1 MASALKTKPKS
12 TRPLL
17 SKSRSDS
24 SLRKKS
30 PGPSISS
37 FGRPKSASKATE
49 DRPKRVLKE
58 NRVPQ
63 EGLKNSNVKRKSD
76 EPSGEMFR
84 EERTDTQAAPS
95 KSNGTEKNLAIL
107 NKNLAFRLN
116 SFFFNYLYRRN
127 S

>member
-1 MASALKTKPKS
+1 MTSALKTKPKS
-12 TRPLL
+12 SRPLL

-63 EGLKNSNVKRKSD
+63 EGLKNSVAKRKSD
-76 EPSGEMFR
+76 EPSGETFR

-95 KSNGTEKNLAIL
+95 KSNGTEKISANFYQKSGLL
-107 NKNLAFRLN
+107 FK
-116 SFFFNYLYRRN
+116 
-127 S
+127 